1 MKTRTMTFVW
11 LLLAAAP
18 PLAGA
23 QSAAAPKVFVSVD
36 MEGIWGVVH
45 GEQTSPGS
53 PDYSVARRWMADD
66 VNAVIAGLREAGAG
80 EIVVNDSHGSMRNIL
95 ADALDPKASLIS
107 GSPKPLTMMQGIDST
122 FAAVVFVGYHARAGS
137 APAILDHTIS
147 GAVVHAF
154 RVNGQELP
162 ELGMN
167 AAIAGY
173 YNVPVIMLSGDTET
187 CSQARALLGAA
198 MVTSPVKEAIGRL
211 AARLYPMEQAR
222 THLRESASEALRK
235 RDKIPVFR
243 INGPFTFEIEFMNAG
258 QAERPLLLPGVKR
271 TSPRAVSF
279 TATDYIAGFEMAR
292 AIIALAS
299 S

>member
-1 MKTRTMTFVW
+1 MTTMISF
-11 LLLAAAP
+11 LCLMLMQAAP
-18 PLAGA
+18 VAKA
-23 QSAAAPKVFVSVD
+23 EKAAPKVFVSVD

-45 GEQTSPGS
+45 GDQTSAGA
-53 PDYSVARRWMADD
+53 PDYGVARRWMADD

-80 EIVVNDSHGSMRNIL
+80 EIVVNDSHGSMRNIV
-95 ADALDPKASLIS
+95 ADMLDPKASLIS
-107 GSPKPLTMMQGIDST
+107 GSPKPLTMMQGIDAT
-122 FAAVVFVGYHARAGS
+122 FDAVVFVGYHARAGS

-147 GAVVHAF
+147 GAVVRAF

-162 ELGMN
+162 EMGIN

-173 YNVPVIMLSGDTET
+173 YNVPVVMLSGDVET
-187 CSQARALLGAA
+187 CSQARALFGAGF
-198 MVTSPVKEAIGRL
+198 VTVPVKDAIGRV
-211 AARLYPMEQAR
+211 AARMLPMEQAR
-222 THLRESASEALRK
+222 ATLKQAARDALLK
-235 RDKIPVFR
+235 KSGIPIFR
-243 INGPFTFEIEFMNAG
+243 IAGPYTFEIEFTNSG

-271 TSPRAVSF
+271 TSPRGVSF